1 MALPGSTTG
10 RRRNVSQLVALILGF
25 QAAALLGQSAEVE
38 VSNPNP
44 RVGDTLRLTI
54 SLDRLL
60 GPEIEPEIEIEEPD
74 YPEIIRKT
82 RGPVVQSVV
91 RGPFGPRDEVTQVI
105 SFDFR
110 CVEAGFAVLP
120 GFLIR
125 SDEEVISTDP
135 YLISVGVEEG
145 PWWVPPTPAWEPA
158 EEELV
163 VGQTTLVSLN
173 LTRSA
178 DFAFPERID
187 VESPENAV
195 FEEVTGLGS
204 VTELELLGQRLL
216 SYPVATYLITPTA
229 VGTLEI
235 PPAVTEVRG
244 LSRSTDAVSLAVRP
258 VPEAAAESGAVGR
271 FQVEASVSDDRVALG
286 EHVTL
291 SIVVS
296 GEGNL
301 SYLEFPEIEAPGF
314 LVTDRMET
322 FDAEPTAQG
331 YRGRRTLEVRLQ
343 ATDTA
348 EAQNVQ
354 VSPFV
359 YYDTGSRSVRTLSL
373 GSFRVEVF
381 DAGDAVVSPEAFPY
395 RLLSDEEREAVAPRD
410 FYLKPWF
417 YLLLLP
423 PVLLSILLP
432 ALRTSGIVAL
442 LAITALAPRV
452 DAQGGESEAEVAR
465 RLYQSG
471 VLGSAYETLAP
482 IAEESTDPG
491 ILYNFAILA
500 YQMDIAGEGIYYLRE
515 AIRLQ
520 PSFSIARDALAY
532 MERSLG
538 LENQVPPSRRIHPDR
553 YLVIFIILAYILGG
567 LALLP
572 LKYRSGFHTVVIV
585 LVTIALLATLG
596 GMGLSIRRLREP
608 TVVVS
613 ASFGEVRRIPQDT
626 AEPWVRFPEGTAL
639 IARDRHEEYF
649 LVETGSEITGWI
661 HSDQLLIDIGDQQ

>member
-44 RVGDTLRLTI
+44 RVGDTLRFTI

-60 GPEIEPEIEIEEPD
+60 GPESEIEEPD

-91 RGPFGPRDEVTQVI
+91 RGPFGPRDQVSRI
-105 SFDFR
+105 IAFDFR

-120 GFLIR
+120 GFQIR
-125 SDEEVISTDP
+125 TEEKVISTDP
-135 YLISVGVEEG
+135 YLLSVGVEEG

-216 SYPVATYLITPTA
+216 SYPVATYLVTPTA

-258 VPEAAAESGAVGR
+258 IPEAAAGSGAIGR
-271 FQVEASVSDDRVALG
+271 FQVDASVTADRVAVG
-286 EHVTL
+286 EQLTL

-314 LVTDRMET
+314 LVTDRVET
-322 FDAEPTAQG
+322 FDAEPTARG
-331 YRGRRTLEVRLQ
+331 YRGRRILEVRLQ
-343 ATDTA
+343 ATETG
-348 EAQNVQ
+348 EEQSVL

-359 YYDTGSRSVRTLSL
+359 YYDSVSRSVRTLSP
-373 GSFRVEVF
+373 GRFRVEVF
-381 DAGDAVVSPEAFPY
+381 GAGDAVVSPEAFPY

-410 FYLKPWF
+410 FYLNPWF

-442 LAITALAPRV
+442 LAIAALAPTV
-452 DAQGGESEAEVAR
+452 EAEGDGSAAEVAR
-465 RLYQSG
+465 RLYLSG
-471 VLGSAYETLAP
+471 ALGSAYETLAP
-482 IAEESTDPG
+482 IAEESSDPG
-491 ILYNFAILA
+491 TRYNFALVA
-500 YQMDIAGEGIYYLRE
+500 YQMGKAGEGIYHLRE

-520 PSFSIARDALAY
+520 PNFPIARDALAY
-532 MERSLG
+532 MEGSEG

-567 LALLP
+567 LALVP
-572 LKYRSGFHTVVIV
+572 LRYRSGVHTVVVV
-585 LVTIALLATLG
+585 LLVIALLVTLG
-596 GMGLSIRRLREP
+596 GTGLSIQQLREP

-613 ASFGEVRRIPQDT
+613 ASAGEVRRIPRDI
-626 AEPWVRFPEGTAL
+626 AEPWVRLPEGTAL

-661 HSDQLLIDIGDQQ
+661 HSDQLLIDKGDQR

>member
-1 MALPGSTTG
+1 MALSGSTSG
-10 RRRNVSQLVALILGF
+10 RRRYVSQLVVLLLGF
-25 QAAALLGQSAEVE
+25 QAVALFGQAAEVE
-38 VSNPNP
+38 VSNPTP
-44 RVGDTLRLTI
+44 RVGDTIRFTI

-60 GPEIEPEIEIEEPD
+60 GPEIEIEEPS
-74 YPEIIRKT
+74 YPAAIRQV

-105 SFDFR
+105 AFDFR

-120 GFLIR
+120 GFEIR
-125 SDEEVISTDP
+125 SEGKVVSTEP
-135 YLISVGVEEG
+135 YLLSIGLDEG

-158 EEELV
+158 DRELV

-187 VESPENAV
+187 VESPGNAV

-204 VTELELLGQRLL
+204 VTELEILGQRLL
-216 SYPVATYLITPTA
+216 SYPVATYLVTPTSE
-229 VGTLEI
+229 GTLEI
-235 PPAVTEVRG
+235 PPAVTNLRG
-244 LSRSTDAVSLAVRP
+244 QSRTTDSVSLTVRP
-258 VPEAAAESGAVGR
+258 IPEAAAGSGAVGR
-271 FQVEASVSDDRVALG
+271 FQVDASISTDRVALG
-286 EHVTL
+286 DQLTL

-314 LVTDRMET
+314 LVTDRVET
-322 FDAEPTAQG
+322 FDAEPTVRG
-331 YRGRRTLEVRLQ
+331 YRGLRALEVRLQ
-343 ATDTA
+343 ATETA
-348 EAQNVQ
+348 EEHSVL

-359 YYDTGSRSVRTLSL
+359 YYDSVSRSVRTLSP

-381 DAGDAVVSPEAFPY
+381 DVGDAVVAPEAFPY
-395 RLLSDEEREAVAPRD
+395 RLLSDEERESVAPKD
-410 FYLKPWF
+410 LYANPWF

-432 ALRTSGIVAL
+432 ALRTSGLVAL
-442 LAITALAPRV
+442 LALATLAAIAPAV
-452 DAQGGESEAEVAR
+452 DAQGEVSEAEVAR

-471 VLGSAYETLAP
+471 ELGSAYEMLKP
-482 IAEESTDPG
+482 IATESADPG
-491 ILYNFAILA
+491 TRYNFALLA
-500 YQMDIAGEGIYYLRE
+500 YQMGNAGEGIYHLRE

-520 PSFSIARDALAY
+520 PNFPIARDALAY
-532 MERSLG
+532 MEDAMG
-538 LENQVPPSRRIHPDR
+538 LENQVPPSQRIHPDR
-553 YLVIFIILAYILGG
+553 YLIIFIVLAYVLGG

-572 LKYRSGFHTVVIV
+572 LRYRSGVHTVAVV
-585 LVTIALLATLG
+585 LFVIALLGTLG
-596 GMGLSIRRLREP
+596 GMALSIQQLRES

-613 ASFGEVRRIPQDT
+613 ASVGEVRRIPQDI
-626 AEPWVRFPEGTAL
+626 AEPWVELPEGTAL
-639 IARDRHEEYF
+639 IARDQHQEYF